1 MMLGG
6 MESLF
11 FLCPDHMVTNGRFL
25 ITEGWANEVFN
36 ARGADHQLVDVRE
49 HHGATVDGIV
59 VHAPR
64 THDAF
69 ASVALFVLAV
79 LIGVKKLFAKETP
92 LLLSI
97 SSRGFLVGVL
107 YRRGQVSSAIF
118 EKAAPVL
125 LLHASDVFHLLLSMS
140 M

>member
-1 MMLGG
+1 M
-6 MESLF
+6 
-11 FLCPDHMVTNGRFL
+11 TNGRFL
-25 ITEGWANEVFN
+25 KTEGRANDVLN
-36 ARGADHQLVDVRE
+36 ARRADHQLVDVRE
-49 HHGATVDGIV
+49 HHGSTVGGV
-59 VHAPR
+59 VVQAARAHE
-64 THDAF
+64 AF

-125 LLHASDVFHLLLSMS
+125 LLHASMCFTCFCLCQCASDSL
-140 M
+140 